1 MYRSIDLYFSYYI
14 LSTLSVSQNP
24 GKGEQLEENVTPK
37 AEESKP
43 KLWNIN
49 FFLLWQGQ
57 LVSALGDV
65 AYSIALGFWI
75 LNITGS
81 TALMGTLM
89 AASSLPRVLIS
100 PFAGVIVDRSDR
112 KWMLVIM
119 DAIRGIFVVFV
130 GIASYLGFIEIWMV
144 FVAGMTIGA
153 CGAFF
158 NPAVGSIIP
167 DIVDKRKLVQANSVF
182 NIIQT
187 ASGII
192 GSSAGGIL
200 FKLVGASFMFLF
212 NGLSYLFSAITEVFI
227 KVPKIIHEKARLHFF
242 ADMKDGLRFVWHFRG
257 LRTLITIAGLIN
269 FFAVMGIMLIL
280 PLFHQ
285 EKHLG
290 PALYGIIMGFFT
302 GGLFLGFLF
311 TSIIDFKPSQ
321 RFKVF
326 SICYVMMCICMIMLP
341 VSLHFSIMAA
351 LVFVTGFVNAIL
363 NTFINTVMQLTT
375 PQDKRGKVFGLL
387 ASVAGGLM
395 PVAYAVGG
403 VLAEFISIR
412 LLISAS
418 FIVVLGCYLPMFLSI
433 SFRRYIRFDPDQQ
446 SLQDIM

>member
-1 MYRSIDLYFSYYI
+1 M
-14 LSTLSVSQNP
+14 
-24 GKGEQLEENVTPK
+24 GEQETQAKETPTTEEGT
-37 AEESKP
+37 P
-43 KLWNIN
+43 KLWNVN

-57 LVSALGDV
+57 FVSAMGDV

-75 LNITGS
+75 LAMTGS

-89 AASSLPRVLIS
+89 AASSLPRVIIS
-100 PFAGVIVDRSDR
+100 PFAGVVVDRSER
-112 KWMLVIM
+112 KWLIVLM
-119 DAIRGIFVVFV
+119 DVIRGIAVVIIGV
-130 GIASYLGFIEIWMV
+130 ASYLGLIQIWMV
-144 FVAGMTIGA
+144 FAAGIIIGT

-182 NIIQT
+182 SIVQT

-200 FKLVGASFMFLF
+200 FKILGASFMFLF
-212 NGLSYLFSAITEVFI
+212 NGISYLISAITEMFI
-227 KVPKIIHEKARLHFF
+227 RVPKIVHEKTKLHFF
-242 ADMKDGLRFVWHFRG
+242 ADMKDGFKFVWHFRG
-257 LRTLITIAGLIN
+257 LRTLMMTAGIIN

-285 EKHLG
+285 EEHLG

-311 TSIIDFKPSQ
+311 TSIVNFKPQQ

-326 SICYVMMCICMIMLP
+326 SLCYLLMCATMILLP
-341 VSLHFSIMAA
+341 VFLYFPIMAA
-351 LVFVTGFVNAIL
+351 LVFITGFVNAIL
-363 NTFINTVMQLTT
+363 NTFINAVLQLTT
-375 PQDKRGKVFGLL
+375 PQAKRGKVFGLL
-387 ASVAGGLM
+387 MSVAGGLM
-395 PVAYAVGG
+395 PIAYATGG

-412 LLISAS
+412 LLISGSFTLVLITYFPMLAS
-418 FIVVLGCYLPMFLSI
+418 T
-433 SFRRYIRFDPDQQ
+433 SFRRYVKFNPDNQTI
-446 SLQDIM
+446 QDIM

>member
-1 MYRSIDLYFSYYI
+1 M
-14 LSTLSVSQNP
+14 
-24 GKGEQLEENVTPK
+24 EEKETAKP
-37 AEESKP
+37 EESKP
-43 KLWNIN
+43 KLWNMN

-57 LVSALGDV
+57 FVSALGDV

-75 LNITGS
+75 LNVTGS

-100 PFAGVIVDRSDR
+100 PFAGVVVDRSDR
-112 KWMLVIM
+112 KWLLVIM
-119 DAIRGIFVVFV
+119 DAIRGICVVFI

-144 FVAGMTIGA
+144 FTAGMTIGA

-167 DIVDKRKLVQANSVF
+167 DIVYKSKLVQANSVF

-200 FKLVGASFMFLF
+200 FKILGASFMFLF
-212 NGLSYLFSAITEVFI
+212 NGLSYLFSAVTEVFI
-227 KVPKIIHEKARLHFF
+227 KVPKIIHEKAKLHFF
-242 ADMKDGLRFVWHFRG
+242 ADMKDGLKFVWHFRG
-257 LRTLITIAGLIN
+257 LRTLMAIAGIIN

-290 PALYGIIMGFFT
+290 PVFYGIIMGFFT

-311 TSIIDFKPSQ
+311 TSLVNFKPEQ

-326 SICYVMMCICMIMLP
+326 SICYLLMSVGMILLP
-341 VSLHFSIMAA
+341 VTLYFPVMGA
-351 LVFVTGFVNAIL
+351 LVFITGFVNAIL
-363 NTFINTVMQLTT
+363 NTFISTVLQLTT

-387 ASVAGGLM
+387 GSIAGGLM
-395 PVAYAVGG
+395 PVAYSVGG

-418 FIVVLGCYLPMFLSI
+418 FIVVLLCYLPMFFSI
-433 SFRRYIRFDPDQQ
+433 SFRKYLQFDPDQQ

>member
-1 MYRSIDLYFSYYI
+1 M
-14 LSTLSVSQNP
+14 
-24 GKGEQLEENVTPK
+24 KEETKPP
-37 AEESKP
+37 AADTKP

-75 LNITGS
+75 LAVTGS

-100 PFAGVIVDRSDR
+100 PFAGVVVDRSDR
-112 KWMLVIM
+112 KWLLVTM
-119 DAIRGIFVVFV
+119 DVIRGVFVVFI
-130 GIASYLGFIEIWMV
+130 GIASYLRFIEIWMV
-144 FVAGMTIGA
+144 FAAGMIIGA

-158 NPAVGSIIP
+158 NPAVSSIIP

-187 ASGII
+187 ASGIM

-200 FKLVGASFMFLF
+200 FKVLGASFLFLF
-212 NGLSYLFSAITEVFI
+212 NGLSYIFSAFTEVFI
-227 KVPKIIHEKARLHFF
+227 KVPKIIHEKAKLHFF

-290 PALYGIIMGFFT
+290 PVLYGIIMGFFT

-311 TSIIDFKPSQ
+311 TSLVEFKPER
-321 RFKVF
+321 RFMVF
-326 SICYVMMCICMIMLP
+326 STCYLLMCGCMILLP
-341 VSLHFSIMAA
+341 VHLYFPLMAA
-351 LVFVTGFVNAIL
+351 LVFLTGFVNAIL

-387 ASVAGGLM
+387 TSIAGGLM
-395 PVAYAVGG
+395 PVAFALGG
-403 VLAEFISIR
+403 VLAEFFSIR

-418 FIVVLGCYLPMFLSI
+418 FTVVLLCYLPMLLSA
-433 SFRRYIRFDPDQQ
+433 SFRRYVQFDPVRQT
-446 SLQDIM
+446 LQDIV